1 MNQVFITGTDTEVGK
16 TYVSS
21 LLIKY
26 IKQHKR
32 SVTGFKP
39 IAAGAEQA
47 FGELVNEDALTLLE
61 SGNVALPYKLINPF
75 CFEPPIAPHI
85 AAKKAG
91 EEITKMALS
100 SHLGV
105 LKHQELDHLIIEG
118 AGGWALPIN
127 DNDLL
132 SDWVSE
138 QNLPVILVVGLKL
151 GCLNH
156 ALLTLSHIKQSG
168 VKCVGWIANYVDDGM
183 LEQDENLQTLK
194 ARLDCPLLAIAPNCK
209 NDKPKLQVYQAL
221 NTALNLAN

>member
-32 SVTGFKP
+32 AVTGFKP

-91 EEITKMALS
+91 VEISKTALS

-105 LKHQELDHLIIEG
+105 LKQQEL
-118 AGGWALPIN
+118 
-127 DNDLL
+127 DLL
-132 SDWVSE
+132 SDWVAE

-209 NDKPKLQVYQAL
+209 NDTPKLQVHQAL